1 MRLGAHLYKPFGNA
15 EEWAAVVKG
24 YGYSAAY
31 CPIGPD
37 ADDATVAAYADAA
50 ARHDIIIAEVGAWSN
65 PISPDPTEAAAA
77 LDKCQQGL
85 ALADRIGAR
94 CCVNIAGARGQKW
107 DGPHPDNLS
116 PATFDLIVQ
125 SVREIIDTVQ
135 PTRSFYTLETMPW
148 VPPHTP
154 QSYADLI
161 AAIDRPQCAVHLDP
175 VNMVNGVLPYV
186 SNAAMIRESFALL
199 GPMIRSCHAKDIRL
213 EEQLT
218 THLNEVRPGLG
229 GLDYRVYLEELS
241 QLEPDVCLMIEHLP
255 SEEEYL
261 LAVDHIRAV
270 AAEIGVSFI

>member
-1 MRLGAHLYKPFGNA
+1 MRLGAPLYKPYANA
-15 EEWAAVVKG
+15 EEWAAIVKG
-24 YGYSAAY
+24 YGYSCAY
-31 CPIGPD
+31 CPVGPD

-50 ARHDIIIAEVGAWSN
+50 ARHDIIIAEVGTWSN
-65 PISPDPTEAAAA
+65 PISTDAAEAAAA
-77 LDKCQQGL
+77 MDKCKQGL

-94 CCVNIAGARGQKW
+94 CCVNIAGARGPKW
-107 DGPHPDNLS
+107 DGPHPDNLT

-125 SVREIIDTVQ
+125 SVREMIDVVK

-154 QSYADLI
+154 QSYRDLV
-161 AAIDRPQCAVHLDP
+161 AAIDRPQCAVHFDP
-175 VNMVNGVLPYV
+175 VNLVSGVLPYFE
-186 SNAAMIRESFALL
+186 NAAMIREAFRLL

-255 SEEEYL
+255 NEEEYL
-261 LAVDHIRAV
+261 LAADYIRGV